1 MRRENWNLALRR
13 RVGEPRTASIVLLA
27 EGNEVEDVDSICT
40 FSTRAAAK
48 RAATRAEVY
57 NQHALIYVAAREAQ
71 DQPGTS
77 LLCKPRSEFWEFVA
91 LKFIRGKQLV

>member
-27 EGNEVEDVDSICT
+27 EGNEVEDIDSICT

-48 RAATRAEVY
+48 RAATRPEVY
-57 NQHALIYVAAREAQ
+57 SQHALIHVAARQAQ

-77 LLCKPRSEFWEFVA
+77 VTSSEFWEFVA
-91 LKFIRGKQLV
+91 LKFARGKQLV

>member
-27 EGNEVEDVDSICT
+27 EGNEVEDIDSICT

-48 RAATRAEVY
+48 RAAT
-57 NQHALIYVAAREAQ
+57 
-71 DQPGTS
+71 
-77 LLCKPRSEFWEFVA
+77 
-91 LKFIRGKQLV
+91 

>member
-27 EGNEVEDVDSICT
+27 EGNEVEDVGSICT

-57 NQHALIYVAAREAQ
+57 NQHALIHIAAREAQ

-77 LLCKPRSEFWEFVA
+77 LNLAVNFGNSWRWNS
-91 LKFIRGKQLV
+91 